1 MRCAGE
7 NYINF
12 ESDVERK
19 IDRST
24 WCVQRVLSVV
34 TVYICGFLAHN
45 ISCGVTDESQIE
57 VKRNKNFIQLLL
69 WIKFF
74 HRAEQL
80 TKFSLMLA
88 ETRYRSQP
96 PSE

>member
-1 MRCAGE
+1 MRCAEE
-7 NYINF
+7 NYINS

-19 IDRST
+19 IDRSA
-24 WCVQRVLSVV
+24 WCVQRVLSV

-45 ISCGVTDESQIE
+45 ISCKVTVEFQIE